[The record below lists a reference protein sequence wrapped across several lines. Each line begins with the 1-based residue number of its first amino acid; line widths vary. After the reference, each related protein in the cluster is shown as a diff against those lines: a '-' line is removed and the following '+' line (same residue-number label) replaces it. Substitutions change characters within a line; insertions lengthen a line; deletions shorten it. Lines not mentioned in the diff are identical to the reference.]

1 MDVQGIV
8 NILEIKLVNISFKFY
23 TILTIFLSHFKGCDK
38 LTYTNID
45 HRQLILYV
53 IKVECIIIIKN

>member
-23 TILTIFLSHFKGCDK
+23 TILTIFFVSF
-38 LTYTNID
+38 
-45 HRQLILYV
+45 
-53 IKVECIIIIKN
+53 